1 VLQFASFS
9 FDAFVS
15 ELVTTLSVG
24 ASLHLGQPGQ
34 VLAGSALAELLARDA
49 ITHVT
54 LPPVVLGALDDTAL
68 DSVSTLVVAGEAP
81 SAALVRR
88 WGAARRLI
96 NAYGPTE
103 STVCTTMHLCDL
115 HAHGAPPIGRP
126 IDNARV
132 YLLDEQGRA
141 VPVGVAGHLHV
152 GGEVLARGYLNRPE
166 LTAERF
172 VSDPFVPGQRMYKT
186 GDLAR
191 YRADGTLEYLGRN
204 DFQVKIRGMRVELGE
219 VEACLARHDGVR
231 EAVVIARDGGDDG
244 KRLVAYVV
252 GENLSPQALREHAA
266 LTLPQHMVPAA
277 CVVLDALPLTPNGK
291 LDRHALPAPENIEQP
306 ARVHEEPLGEVESTI
321 ARIWADVLQLD
332 QVGRHDNFFELGG
345 HSLLAVKVASRMR
358 QAGLRV
364 DVNALFDT
372 PSLAEFAA
380 CASSEEQVVEVPP
393 NRIPPGCER
402 ITPDMLPLVRLTQ
415 EDIDRIA
422 ATVRSGAAN
431 IQDIYPLAPL
441 QQGILFHHRTSE
453 SDVYL
458 APAMFAFDSRARL
471 DAFLTAFQA
480 VVDRHDIL
488 RTCIVWEDLPEPVQV
503 VLRHA
508 RLQVQEVVADPE
520 AGDVA
525 AQLRSRFDPRRH
537 RMDVTEAPLMRL
549 FVAEDTSNARWV
561 MLLWL
566 HHLAIDHTTLE
577 NLQHEIQAHL
587 LGRAEQLPA
596 ALPFRNFVAQAR
608 LGVGQD
614 KHEAFFRDMLADID
628 EPTAPFGLLD
638 VQGDGSLIDEAACP
652 VDDELAVRLRARAQA
667 SGVSVASLCHLA
679 WAQVLA
685 RITGRRD
692 VVFGTVLF
700 GRVQGGSG
708 AERVLGLFINTLPLR
723 VEVGDATPG
732 ESLKATH
739 QRLSHLMRHEHAS
752 LALAQRCSGVSP
764 STPLFSALLNYRHS
778 AASVQTNA
786 DTESAWRGIQLL
798 SAEERTNYPFTLSVD
813 DLGAGFMLTA
823 QVQQPADP
831 RRVCAMMHM
840 ALRGLADA
848 LDESSLQP
856 IHRLDV
862 LPPDERRWLVSQ
874 WNETRADFPRH
885 LCAHELIEARAAAQP
900 GAPALAMADAV
911 LSYGELNQRA
921 NRLARHL
928 RDAGVRPDA
937 RVAICME
944 RSFEMVVGLL
954 AVLKAGGAYVP
965 VDPAYPAQRVAY
977 MLEDS
982 APVAVLTRG
991 RVRDELRAAIGA
1003 VPVLDLAAGEAWET
1017 RSPEDL
1023 PREETG
1029 LRPEHLAYVIYTSG
1043 STGRPKGVMIEHRG
1057 LVNYLCWAGK
1067 AYAPAD
1073 GSVVSSSLSFDA
1085 TITSVFTPLI
1095 HGSTA
1100 RLLADGREVDD
1111 LEVLLASS
1119 PAPGLVKIT
1128 PAHLDVLG
1136 HRLRARGS
1144 SPAVG
1149 MLVVGG
1155 EALSPAT
1162 VKLWRDIQPRVRV
1175 VNEYGPTETVVGCIV
1190 YEVGPEEEPVG
1201 NVPIGRPI
1209 ANTQIYLLDSAGRPV
1224 PVGATGEIHIGGAG
1238 VARGY
1243 LNRPEL
1249 SAERFVP
1256 DPFSAEPGARMYKTG
1271 DLARHR
1277 PDGQMEYLGRNDFQV
1292 KLRGFRIELGE
1303 IEARLAQHPQV
1314 REAVVIAR
1322 EDNPG
1327 DKRLVAYL
1335 VGDAPQ
1341 AQALREHLAAELPD
1355 HMVPAA
1361 YVLLDAIPLTPNGK
1375 VDRKALP
1382 TPDAAAYASRGY
1394 QAPEGEVEAVLAR
1407 IWAEVLKL
1415 DRVGRH
1421 DNFFELGGHSLLAVT
1436 VLERMRR
1443 EGLQA
1448 DVRRLFD
1455 SPTIAALAASIDSR
1469 QAAVTVPPNRIPEG
1483 SLRITPDML
1492 PLVPLST
1499 EQIERIVAT
1508 VPGGAA
1514 NVQDIYPLAPLQ
1526 EGIFFHHLMGSGGD
1540 LYLQHALFAFAE
1552 RAQLERYAQA
1562 LQTVV
1567 DRHDVLRTAVFW
1579 DGLPEPVQV
1588 VWRHAPLELRTV
1600 TLDPGADAAGQ
1611 LLDRFHPRRHR
1622 IGLDRAPLLQLIAA
1636 HDARQSR
1643 WVMLLLFHHL
1653 AGDHTALDVI
1663 QGEIQSLMAHPGQA
1677 LPPSVPFRNFVA
1689 QARLGVS
1696 QQEHEAF
1703 FRDMLG
1709 DIDEPTAPFGLVDV
1723 LGDTSVQ
1730 VEARRAV
1737 PRELGAR
1744 LRRCARRL
1752 GVSAASLH
1760 HLAWAQ
1766 VLARAASRDDVVFGT
1781 LLFGRMQG
1789 GEGSH
1794 GAVGMFI
1801 NTLPIRIT
1809 VDDTPV
1815 AQAAK
1820 AVHARLGQLMRHEH
1834 APLALAQR
1842 CSAVPAQTPL
1852 FNALLN
1858 YRHSPSA
1865 APLDEEMASVWEG
1878 IELLG
1883 GEERTNYPLTLSIDD
1898 VDDGF
1903 VLSALAHAPL
1913 DPERICDHMET
1924 ALARLADA
1932 LEHEPELP
1940 ASSLDVLPAEERQRL
1955 LVEWNA
1961 TRVDFS
1967 QDACLHELFEQ
1978 QVLRSGDAV
1987 AVVDGTRRVDYRE
2000 LNRRANR
2007 LAHHLRRLG
2016 VGADDRVAVC
2026 AERSLEM
2033 VTALLAVLKAGAA
2046 YVPLDP
2052 DHPLDRLAAMCEDSA
2067 PAAVLADDGI
2077 AQPVRTRIEA
2087 ALSLRDAPVPVL
2099 RLQSDTPSWAGESD
2113 ENPVATD
2120 IGLRTHHLAY
2130 VIYTSGST
2138 GQPKG
2143 VMNEHRGVVN
2153 RLLWMQQ
2160 AYGLGAHDA
2169 VLQKTPF
2176 SFDVSVWEFF
2186 WPLLQGARLVMARPG
2201 GHKDPAYLC
2210 EIIREQ
2216 RITTLHFVPSMLQ
2229 AFLAHADM
2237 SGCASLRR
2245 VVCSG
2250 EALPPALARQC
2261 RQRLPHADL
2270 HNLYGPTEA
2279 AVDVTAWT
2287 CPREGPVDVVPIGR
2301 PIANTAIYLL
2311 DPRGRPVPEGAIG
2324 ELHIGGVQVARGY
2337 LHRPELSAERFV
2349 SDPFSPEP
2357 GARMY
2362 KTGDL
2367 ARHLPGGDIEY
2378 LGRNDFQVKLRG
2390 LRIEPGEIESVLMR
2404 HPGVAQASVGVR
2416 DFGDNDRRLVAHV
2429 VPSSRRAALVQRLLR
2444 MQRRDPHAAANRIE
2458 LPNGW
2463 PMFHRNQGETD
2474 FVFQEIF
2481 VQQAYLKYGLNIRD
2495 GDCIFD
2501 VGANIGMFTLFAARQ
2516 ARDTRV
2522 YAFEPVPPLFETLA
2536 RNAELHG
2543 LEAKLFRCGLAAAA
2557 GREVFSFYP
2566 HNTVISSSQTTPAQA
2581 REMVKA
2587 YLRTVALD
2595 TGDGT
2600 KGDMVDELLD
2610 TRLDVEHH
2618 ECELQTLSQVIR
2630 DENVQRIDLLKID
2643 VENAEAQVIA
2653 GIDDADWP
2661 KIRQIVVEVHDVD
2674 GRPWAIADLLHAKGF
2689 AVSIEQDK
2697 ALHGTRLYNLYALR
2711 PATASDDDGQ
2721 ETEAGPAK
2729 AIQQHW
2735 HSPESLLADL
2745 KAHLAGQLPDH
2756 MVPSAFVL
2764 IDEMPLTP
2772 SGKLDRK
2779 ALPDPVGSAPTS
2791 LAYVPPQGDTETEMA
2806 AIWAAI
2812 LQTDRVGRHDN
2823 FFELGGHSLLAT
2835 KLIARLR
2842 HEMDIDL
2849 PLQSLFAAP
2858 DLASFAELT
2867 LDARLAKYS
2876 TEELDAMSSEL

>member
-1 VLQFASFS
+1 MW
-9 FDAFVS
+9 
-15 ELVTTLSVG
+15 
-24 ASLHLGQPGQ
+24 
-34 VLAGSALAELLARDA
+34 AE
-49 ITHVT
+49 
-54 LPPVVLGALDDTAL
+54 
-68 DSVSTLVVAGEAP
+68 
-81 SAALVRR
+81 
-88 WGAARRLI
+88 
-96 NAYGPTE
+96 
-103 STVCTTMHLCDL
+103 
-115 HAHGAPPIGRP
+115 
-126 IDNARV
+126 
-132 YLLDEQGRA
+132 
-141 VPVGVAGHLHV
+141 
-152 GGEVLARGYLNRPE
+152 
-166 LTAERF
+166 
-172 VSDPFVPGQRMYKT
+172 
-186 GDLAR
+186 
-191 YRADGTLEYLGRN
+191 
-204 DFQVKIRGMRVELGE
+204 
-219 VEACLARHDGVR
+219 
-231 EAVVIARDGGDDG
+231 
-244 KRLVAYVV
+244 
-252 GENLSPQALREHAA
+252 
-266 LTLPQHMVPAA
+266 
-277 CVVLDALPLTPNGK
+277 
-291 LDRHALPAPENIEQP
+291 
-306 ARVHEEPLGEVESTI
+306 
-321 ARIWADVLQLD
+321 VLQLD
-332 QVGRHDNFFELGG
+332 RVGRHDNFFELGG

-358 QAGLRV
+358 HAGLRV

-380 CASSEEQVVEVPP
+380 CASSEEQAVEVPP
-393 NRIPPGCER
+393 NGIPPGCER
-402 ITPDMLPLVRLTQ
+402 ITPDMLPLIRLAQ

-422 ATVRSGAAN
+422 ASVRSGAAN

-458 APAMFAFDSRARL
+458 APAMFAFESRTKL
-471 DAFLTAFQA
+471 DAFLSAFQA

-508 RLQVQEVVADPE
+508 RLPVQEVVADPE

-537 RMDVTEAPLMRL
+537 RMDVTDAPLMRL
-549 FVAEDTSNARWV
+549 FVAEDAANGRWV
-561 MLLWL
+561 MLVWL
-566 HHLAIDHTTLE
+566 HHLAIDHTTLD

-587 LGRAEQLPA
+587 LGQAERLPT

-608 LGVGQD
+608 LGVAQD
-614 KHEAFFRDMLADID
+614 KHEAFFREMLADID

-638 VQGDGSLIDEAACP
+638 VQGDGSLIDETTLP
-652 VDDELAVRLRARAQA
+652 VDDELAARLRARAQA
-667 SGVSVASLCHLA
+667 LGVSVASLCHLA

-723 VEVGDATPG
+723 VEVGAATP
-732 ESLKATH
+732 EEALKQTH
-739 QRLSHLMRHEHAS
+739 QRLSRLMRHEHAS

-764 STPLFSALLNYRHS
+764 PTPLFSALLNYRHS
-778 AASVQTNA
+778 AAAVQTNA
-786 DTESAWRGIQLL
+786 DAEDAWRGIQLL

-813 DLGAGFMLTA
+813 DLGTGFMLTA

-831 RRVCAMMHM
+831 RRVCAMMHTS
-840 ALRGLADA
+840 LHGLADA
-848 LDESSLQP
+848 LDDSSSQP
-856 IHRLDV
+856 IHRLEV
-862 LPPDERRWLVSQ
+862 LPPDEHRLLVSQ
-874 WNETRADFPRH
+874 WNETRVDFPRH
-885 LCAHELIEARAAAQP
+885 ACAHELIEAQAAERPSAT
-900 GAPALAMADAV
+900 ALAMGDSV
-911 LSYGELNQRA
+911 LSYSELNQRA

-928 RDAGVRPDA
+928 RDAGVRPDT

-944 RSFEMVVGLL
+944 RSFEMVIGLL

-965 VDPAYPAQRVAY
+965 VDPAYPAQRIAY

-982 APVAVLTRG
+982 APLAVLTRG
-991 RVRDELRAAIGA
+991 ALHEELRAAIDGA
-1003 VPVLDLAAGEAWET
+1003 SAGSVPVLDLLAGDPAW
-1017 RSPEDL
+1017 SAQPAHDL
-1023 PREETG
+1023 SREETG
-1029 LRPEHLAYVIYTSG
+1029 LTPKHLSYVIYTSG

-1057 LVNYLCWAGK
+1057 LVNYLSWADR
-1067 AYAPAD
+1067 AYTPDD

-1095 HGSTA
+1095 RGSVV
-1100 RLLADGREVDD
+1100 RLLPDGREVDD
-1111 LEVLLASS
+1111 LEALLASS
-1119 PAPGLVKIT
+1119 PAGGLVKIT

-1136 HRLRARGS
+1136 HRLRAAGVR
-1144 SPAVG
+1144 PAVG

-1155 EALSPAT
+1155 EALAPAT
-1162 VKLWRDIQPRVRV
+1162 VKLWRGLQPGVRV

-1190 YEVGPEEEPVG
+1190 YEVDPDEVPDG

-1209 ANTQIYLLDSAGRPV
+1209 ANTQIYLLDADGRPV

-1249 SAERFVP
+1249 TAERFVP

-1303 IEARLAQHPQV
+1303 IEARLSQHPQV

-1322 EDNPG
+1322 EDSPG
-1327 DKRLVAYL
+1327 DKRLVAYV
-1335 VGDAPQ
+1335 VGDAAQ
-1341 AQALREHLAAELPD
+1341 AQALREHLAAALPD

-1361 YVLLDAIPLTPNGK
+1361 YVQLDAIPLTPNGK

-1382 TPDAAAYASRGY
+1382 APDGTAYVARGY
-1394 QAPEGEVEAVLAR
+1394 EAPQGEVEAVLAQ

-1443 EGLQA
+1443 AGLQA

-1455 SPTIAALAASIDSR
+1455 SPTIAALAVGVADP
-1469 QAAVTVPPNRIPEG
+1469 QAVVTVPPNRIPAG
-1483 SLRITPDML
+1483 SRSITPDML
-1492 PLVPLST
+1492 PLVQLAP
-1499 EQIERIVAT
+1499 EQIERIVAM
-1508 VPGGAA
+1508 VPGGVA

-1526 EGIFFHHLMGSGGD
+1526 EGIFFHHLMGSEGD
-1540 LYLQHALFAFAE
+1540 LYLQHALFAFSE
-1552 RAQLERYAQA
+1552 RPQLDRYVQA
-1562 LQTVV
+1562 LQAVV
-1567 DRHDVLRTAVFW
+1567 DRHDVLRTAVCW

-1588 VWRHAPLELRTV
+1588 VWRQAPLELRTV
-1600 TLDPGADAAGQ
+1600 PLDPGTDAAAQ
-1611 LLDRFHPRRHR
+1611 LLERFHPRRYR

-1636 HDARQSR
+1636 HDARNSR
-1643 WVMLLLFHHL
+1643 WLMLLLFHHL

-1663 QGEIQSLMAHPGQA
+1663 QGEIQSLMAGKGQA
-1677 LPPSVPFRNFVA
+1677 LPPPVPFRNFVA
-1689 QARLGVS
+1689 QGLLGVAP
-1696 QQEHEAF
+1696 QEHEAF
-1703 FRDMLG
+1703 FRGMLG
-1709 DIDEPTAPFGLVDV
+1709 DIEEPTAPFGLADV
-1723 LGDTSVQ
+1723 LGNAAQ
-1730 VEARRAV
+1730 VEARRALA
-1737 PRELGAR
+1737 PELGAR
-1744 LRRCARRL
+1744 LRRCARTL

-1766 VLARAASRDDVVFGT
+1766 VLARATGRDDVVFGT

-1789 GEGSH
+1789 GAGADS
-1794 GAVGMFI
+1794 AVGMFI
-1801 NTLPIRIT
+1801 NTLPIRIS

-1815 AQAAK
+1815 GQCAK

-1834 APLALAQR
+1834 ASLALAQR

-1852 FNALLN
+1852 FSALLN
-1858 YRHSPSA
+1858 FRHSPSA
-1865 APLDEEMASVWEG
+1865 APLDAEMASVWQG
-1878 IELLG
+1878 IELLD
-1883 GEERTNYPLTLSIDD
+1883 GEERTNYPLTMSVDE

-1903 VLSALAHAPL
+1903 VLSALVQAPL
-1913 DPERICDHMET
+1913 DPQRICDSMET
-1924 ALARLADA
+1924 ALAQLADA
-1932 LEHEPELP
+1932 LEHAADTPV
-1940 ASSLDVLPAEERQRL
+1940 SHIDVLPAQERQRL
-1955 LVEWNA
+1955 LVDWNA
-1961 TRVDFS
+1961 TQVDFPR
-1967 QDACLHELFEQ
+1967 DPCLHELFEQ

-1987 AVVDGTRRVDYRE
+1987 AVADGHRRLGYAE
-2000 LNRRANR
+2000 LNRRANQ

-2016 VGADDRVAVC
+2016 VDADDRIAVC

-2033 VTALLAVLKAGAA
+2033 VVALLAVLKAGAA

-2052 DHPLDRLAAMCEDSA
+2052 DHPLDRLAAMCEDCA
-2067 PAAVLADDGI
+2067 PTAVLADDGI
-2077 AQPVRTRIEA
+2077 AQPVLERIDA
-2087 ALSLRDAPVPVL
+2087 ALSSRGTQVPVL
-2099 RLQSDTPSWAGESD
+2099 RLQSDAGRWAHEPED
-2113 ENPVATD
+2113 NPCASD
-2120 IGLRTHHLAY
+2120 IGLAAHHLAY

-2138 GQPKG
+2138 GTPKG

-2210 EIIREQ
+2210 EVIQEH

-2229 AFLAHADM
+2229 AFLAHPDM
-2237 SGCASLRR
+2237 GGCASLRR

-2261 RQRLPHADL
+2261 RQRLPQAGL

-2311 DPRGRPVPEGAIG
+2311 DPRGRPVPQGAIG

-2337 LHRPELSAERFV
+2337 LHRPELSAERFIV
-2349 SDPFSPEP
+2349 DPFSAEP

-2367 ARHLPGGDIEY
+2367 ARHLPDGNIEY

-2390 LRIEPGEIESVLMR
+2390 LRIEPGEIEAVLMQ
-2404 HPGVAQASVGVR
+2404 HPGVAQASVGVK
-2416 DFGDNDRRLVAHV
+2416 DYGDNDRRLVAHV
-2429 VPSSRRAALVQRLLR
+2429 VASSRRAKLVQRLLS
-2444 MQRRDPHAAANRIE
+2444 MQRRDPQGTVNRIE

-2463 PMFHRNQGETD
+2463 PMFHKNQGETE
-2474 FVFQEIF
+2474 FIFQEIF
-2481 VQQAYLKYGLNIRD
+2481 VQQAYLKYGLAIRE

-2516 ARDTRV
+2516 ARNTRV
-2522 YAFEPVPPLFETLA
+2522 YAFEPLPPLFDTLE

-2543 LEAKLFRCGLAAAA
+2543 LDAKLFRCGLAASA
-2557 GREVFSFYP
+2557 GHEVFSFYP
-2566 HNTVISSSQTTPAQA
+2566 HNTVISSSRTTPEQA

-2595 TGDGT
+2595 KD
-2600 KGDMVDELLD
+2600 KDAKDELVDELLD

-2618 ECELQTLSQVIR
+2618 ECELRTLSQVIR

-2674 GRPWAIADLLHAKGF
+2674 GRPWQIADLLHAKGF

-2697 ALHGTRLYNLYALR
+2697 ALHGTRLYNLYAAR
-2711 PATASDDDGQ
+2711 PQ
-2721 ETEAGPAK
+2721 ETPDTAGEDEAGVAE
-2729 AIQQHW
+2729 AIRPLW
-2735 HSPESLLADL
+2735 HSPEALLADL
-2745 KAHLAGQLPDH
+2745 KAHLASQLPEH

-2779 ALPDPVGSAPTS
+2779 ALPDPAGPAPSS
-2791 LAYVPPQGDTETEMA
+2791 LAYVPPQGDTEAEMA